1 MTMLNSVAVAA
12 YITALFQHISR
23 PGETAGKRSYA
34 TRFEPG
40 TT

>member
-1 MTMLNSVAVAA
+1 MKIEKRAVAA
-12 YITALFQHISR
+12 YSKALFQHVPR
-23 PGETAGKRSYA
+23 PGETAGKRNYA